1 MLISEDGS
9 WKVVDEHDGITNQLQ
24 NGSQNVL
31 ANVIDLTMEGTDD
44 GDVTISSTGAEA
56 SVGSTNQRCINY
68 TSCETEDRKPFQD
81 IQLSSAA
88 GNLSATAAFNS
99 ASDIVQEPASLVWQ
113 NIWSRISLAASTMNG
128 SVSHSAAAAA
138 AARVNAPAGISESPL
153 DALLEPVLTDAVS
166 PALNREPVDHGGTQ
180 LTTAFQNVP
189 QLRQFVASENLQLQQ
204 PRFENSILS
213 NEILRRSI
221 PRQVTRTPIAVQA
234 LPAQTQVPNTH
245 HQRTRPNVMPSTRIS
260 NGGSSVAS
268 QIPHYMT
275 ATSDGFSTG
284 SSEVERQQ
292 LSRSQITPLSASEFC
307 SSSSQLHTMPQV
319 RFFMVSNEM
328 PIHFKGMT

>member
-44 GDVTISSTGAEA
+44 GDVTISSTGAEV

-88 GNLSATAAFNS
+88 GNLSAVAPFNS

-128 SVSHSAAAAA
+128 SVSHSAAAA
-138 AARVNAPAGISESPL
+138 RVNAPAGISESPL

-166 PALNREPVDHGGTQ
+166 PALNREPVDGHGGTQ

-213 NEILRRSI
+213 NEIRRSI

-245 HQRTRPNVMPSTRIS
+245 HQRTRPNVMPSTRTS
-260 NGGSSVAS
+260 NGGSSVAY
-268 QIPHYMT
+268 QIPHYLT
-275 ATSDGFSTG
+275 TTSDGFSTG